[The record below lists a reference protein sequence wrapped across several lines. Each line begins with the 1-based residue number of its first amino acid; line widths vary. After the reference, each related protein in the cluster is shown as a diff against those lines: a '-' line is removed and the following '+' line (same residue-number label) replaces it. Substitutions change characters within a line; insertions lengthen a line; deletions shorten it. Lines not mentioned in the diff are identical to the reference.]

1 MTTPSSTGTG
11 TATSG
16 AATGHAPSA
25 AATAAGPSAASTST
39 AVSPAGPSAAG
50 PAPAVRLSALTA
62 PEYVDWV
69 DGGGAVAILPTGAFE
84 QHGPHLPL
92 GTDAIL
98 SSAVAT
104 AVAER
109 IGAKVL
115 EPFTLGYKSQQRSG
129 GGNHLPGT
137 VSLDADALVAQSR
150 QLLRGLLSQG
160 VRHVVVL
167 NGHYENTPFLYEG
180 ADLALRDLGLAPGAE
195 QSAVLLSYWDYVSE
209 DTLAEVYPDG
219 FPGWDVEHGGVLE
232 TSLLLHLR
240 PELVHM
246 DRAVSHPPA
255 APLRFD
261 RLPVVPERTPATGCL
276 SAPDGASA
284 AKGELLFTQTV
295 ADLAEEL
302 RTELGL

>member
-1 MTTPSSTGTG
+1 MTEPTTTDL
-11 TATSG
+11 
-16 AATGHAPSA
+16 PSA
-25 AATAAGPSAASTST
+25 D
-39 AVSPAGPSAAG
+39 G
-50 PAPAVRLSALTA
+50 PARTVRLATMTA
-62 PEYVDWV
+62 REYEEWV
-69 DGGGAVAILPTGAFE
+69 GGGSAVAILPTGAFE

-98 SSAVAT
+98 STAVAT
-104 AVAER
+104 AVAEQT
-109 IGAKVL
+109 GAKVL

-137 VSLDADALVAQSR
+137 LSLDADALIAQAR
-150 QLLRGLLSQG
+150 QLIRGLLAQG

-167 NGHYENTPFLYEG
+167 NGHYENTQFLYEG

-195 QSAVLLSYWDYVSE
+195 QSVMLLSYWDYVSAP
-209 DTLAEVYPDG
+209 TLEVVYPDG

-232 TSLLLHLR
+232 TALLLHLR

-255 APLRFD
+255 APYRFD
-261 RLPVVPERTPATGCL
+261 RLPVVPERTPETGCL

-284 AKGELLFTQTV
+284 EKGELLFTQTV
-295 ADLAEEL
+295 ADLAAEL

>member
-1 MTTPSSTGTG
+1 MTEPQ
-11 TATSG
+11 APD
-16 AATGHAPSA
+16 APSA
-25 AATAAGPSAASTST
+25 DGTDRT
-39 AVSPAGPSAAG
+39 
-50 PAPAVRLSALTA
+50 VRLATTTA
-62 PEYVDWV
+62 PEYEEWV
-69 DGGGAVAILPTGAFE
+69 GGGSAVAILPTGAFE

-92 GTDAIL
+92 GTDALL
-98 SSAVAT
+98 SAAVAT

-137 VSLDADALVAQSR
+137 LSLDADALIAQAR

-160 VRHVVVL
+160 VQHVVIL
-167 NGHYENTPFLYEG
+167 NGHYENTQFLYEG
-180 ADLALRDLGLAPGAE
+180 ADLALRDLGLGPGAS
-195 QSAVLLSYWDYVSE
+195 QSVLLLSYWDYVSAA
-209 DTLAEVYPDG
+209 TLEEVYPDG
-219 FPGWDVEHGGVLE
+219 FPGWDVEHGGMLE

-255 APLRFD
+255 APYRFD

-284 AKGELLFTQTV
+284 DKGELLFSQTV

>member
-1 MTTPSSTGTG
+1 MTGIPRTDGSP
-11 TATSG
+11 G
-16 AATGHAPSA
+16 AEPPADHARS
-25 AATAAGPSAASTST
+25 
-39 AVSPAGPSAAG
+39 
-50 PAPAVRLSALTA
+50 VRLSALTA

-69 DGGGAVAILPTGAFE
+69 RGGRAVAVLPTGALE

-104 AVAER
+104 AVAEE
-109 IGAKVL
+109 IGAKAL
-115 EPFTLGYKSQQRSG
+115 DPFTLGYKSQQRSG
-129 GGNHLPGT
+129 GGSHLPGT

-167 NGHYENTPFLYEG
+167 NGHFENTPFLYEG
-180 ADLALRDLGLAPGAE
+180 ADLALRDLGLSPGAE
-195 QSAVLLSYWDYVSE
+195 QSVVLLSYWDYVSE
-209 DTLAEVYPDG
+209 RTLTGVYPDG

-255 APLRFD
+255 EPFRFD
-261 RLPVVPERTPATGCL
+261 RLPVVPERTPSTGCL

-284 AKGELLFTQTV
+284 EKGGLLFTQIV
-295 ADLAEEL
+295 ADLAAEL
-302 RTELGL
+302 RAELDL

>member
-1 MTTPSSTGTG
+1 MTD
-11 TATSG
+11 
-16 AATGHAPSA
+16 A
-25 AATAAGPSAASTST
+25 AADEDRART
-39 AVSPAGPSAAG
+39 
-50 PAPAVRLSALTA
+50 VRLSALTA
-62 PEYVDWV
+62 PEYVDWIAAG
-69 DGGGAVAILPTGAFE
+69 DAVAILPTGAFE

-92 GTDAIL
+92 GTDALL

-109 IGAKVL
+109 TGAKVL

-129 GGNHLPGT
+129 GGDHLPGT
-137 VSLDADALVAQSR
+137 ISLDADALIAQAR

-167 NGHYENTPFLYEG
+167 NGHYENTQFLYEG
-180 ADLALRDLGLAPGAE
+180 ADLALRDLGLGPGAA
-195 QSAVLLSYWDYVSE
+195 QSVMLLSYWDYVSPS
-209 DTLAEVYPDG
+209 TLEEVYPDG

-246 DRAVSHPPA
+246 ERAVSHPPA
-255 APLRFD
+255 APFRFD
-261 RLPVVPERTPATGCL
+261 RLPVVAERTPDTGCL

-284 AKGELLFTQTV
+284 EKGELLFTQTV
-295 ADLAEEL
+295 GDLADEL
-302 RTELGL
+302 RAELGLGRP

>member
-1 MTTPSSTGTG
+1 MTPAPTSEGPTTDGQRTG
-11 TATSG
+11 
-16 AATGHAPSA
+16 
-25 AATAAGPSAASTST
+25 GPTNEG
-39 AVSPAGPSAAG
+39 PAGEGAERT
-50 PAPAVRLSALTA
+50 VRLSTLTA
-62 PEYVDWV
+62 PEYSEWIA
-69 DGGGAVAILPTGAFE
+69 GGRAVAVLPTGAFE

-104 AVAER
+104 AVAGE

-137 VSLDADALVAQSR
+137 VSLDADALIAQSR

-160 VRHVVVL
+160 VQHVVVL

-180 ADLALRDLGLAPGAE
+180 ADLALRDLGLSPGAA
-195 QSAVLLSYWDYVSE
+195 QSVVLLSYWDYVS
-209 DTLAEVYPDG
+209 DGTLAEVYPDG

-246 DRAVSHPPA
+246 ERAVSHPPA
-255 APLRFD
+255 VPFRFD
-261 RLPVVPERTPATGCL
+261 RLPIVPERTPSTGCL

-295 ADLAEEL
+295 EALSTEL
-302 RTELGL
+302 RAELDLGPRTTPPDRLT